1 MTRLVDYVQR
11 RHDIARRYKELLAD
25 LPLTLP
31 WQHPDSHSA
40 YHLYVVRLQLDS
52 IKATHRQVFERLR
65 AKDIMVNL
73 HYIPVHTQP
82 FYQKMGFKQGDFPQ
96 AEQYYREAI
105 SIPMHVNLTDEELQF
120 VSNCLREAMGL

>member
-1 MTRLVDYVQR
+1 MTRLVDYVKR
-11 RHDIARRYKELLAD
+11 RHDIALRYNELLAD

-31 WQHPDSHSA
+31 LQHPDSHSA
-40 YHLYVVRLQLDS
+40 FHLYVVRLQLQR
-52 IKATHRQVFERLR
+52 IQPTHRQVFETLR

-82 FYQKMGFKQGDFPQ
+82 FYQQMGFKQGDFPQ

-120 VSNCLREAMGL
+120 VSNSLREAIGL